1 MTSYPKLSAADVKQW
16 DDDYKQLRGQLAQ
29 EQDLQQKEKLE
40 GELQALAVKIEERL
54 TKDIQAVRRYSKTRH
69 HNVDSFVN
77 EAQAELKLA
86 KDKAAEFKKK
96 PGKAGLPPQVKDSI
110 EKITDIEKAFQADG
124 LAYGDAWFDYRG
136 SPVREAPEKYIRTFK
151 TIQGQLVEDD
161 KVLGMAL
168 QKIVAAQHQAEALLA
183 ITDKAAMK
191 AGIKAGTGAQR
202 PIEDAQIAAKEL
214 AAQMASLLLLL
225 RDPADMSTPPR
236 GITSGKESLI
246 GVARDPKYL
255 QQPNAMKAARS
266 VWFNVQLTRK
276 LMLAKVANMEKVL
289 ATKSKG
295 FRSSELADPAVKLEL
310 KKAAQSV
317 KDANK
322 DIKALDADYA
332 AAKKAIDELEAQAK
346 KLKIK

>member
-77 EAQAELKLA
+77 EAQTELKRA

-110 EKITDIEKAFQADG
+110 KKITDIEKAFQADG
-124 LAYGDAWFDYRG
+124 LDYGGAWFDYRG
-136 SPVREAPEKYIRTFK
+136 SPVREAPEKYIRSFK
-151 TIQGQLVEDD
+151 TIQAQLVEDD
-161 KVLGMAL
+161 KVLGVAL

-202 PIEDAQIAAKEL
+202 PIEDAQKAAQEL
-214 AAQMASLLLLL
+214 EAQMASLLHLL

-295 FRSSELADPAVKLEL
+295 FRSSERADPVVKLEIE
-310 KKAAQSV
+310 KAAQSV

-322 DIKALDADYA
+322 DIKDLDADYA
-332 AAKKAIDELEAQAK
+332 AAKKAIDKLEAQAK